1 MIDTQGLIRVLLTVP
16 EKRLRLIEL
25 AGELVGED
33 GQVDPVKAGFLDQEI
48 SQAIDEAE
56 AYSQATRRVVWHLK
70 SLR

>member
-1 MIDTQGLIRVLLTVP
+1 MIDTQVLIRILKAVP

-25 AGELVGED
+25 AGEVVGED
-33 GQVDPVKAGFLDQEI
+33 GQVDPVKAGFLEQEI
-48 SQAIDEAE
+48 SQACEEAE